1 MGTCCFPR
9 NSYIYRVDT
18 ITNNIQGS
26 TGIIAELKENVQE
39 ESFNDM
45 PEISNIFI
53 GIGIK
58 KMKAYKCDLNIDE
71 LNKLRDHF
79 WKVKIHS
86 NERYKFLRQAI
97 LYDSSKCEEYISKN
111 GFFTL
116 NGCINQCSDDTKY
129 IYCIPNYCI
138 NDPYFERVI
147 LPVDNTKLHDNKL
160 SIYLSENDF
169 RTQINVQEGISGGEI
184 KQLYAKIKGY
194 NLDNCKIR
202 LFFGGNEIK
211 DNEFVY
217 QHKIF
222 NNYIIQVIKI

>member
-18 ITNNIQGS
+18 ITNNIKGS
-26 TGIIAELKENVQE
+26 TGIITELKDNVQE
-39 ESFNDM
+39 ECFNDM

-71 LNKLRDHF
+71 LNKLREHF

-116 NGCINQCSDDTKY
+116 KGCINQCSDDTKF

-169 RTQINVQEGISGGEI
+169 RTQINVHEGISGGEI
-184 KQLYAKIKGY
+184 KQLYANIKGY
-194 NLDNCKIR
+194 NLDKCKIR
-202 LFFGGNEIK
+202 LFFGGNEIRE
-211 DNEFVY
+211 NEFIY
-217 QHKIF
+217 QHKIL